1 MSQEYADK
9 LYDEDV
15 SGASLAHFEKKDLID
30 LGIRHG
36 PAVLIVRNVEK
47 VKKLLDSI
55 EKCHE
60 VAESA
65 KNTVSKEAPL
75 KLKSEDVDVL
85 QSANN
90 PNRNPIT
97 QMEAK
102 TTSEQAVASSW
113 RETEQRSES
122 PVHINIHKSSEAR
135 KDVKPKM
142 KQHDDP
148 ALKQMPLEKRMC
160 RPRPFDQDSPSFM
173 YTQNDLLPPETG
185 PTNLIDP
192 IHEYKLMTNTDNASE
207 KDILQKFS
215 SEVFRF
221 AAACMNVRTNGT
233 IHFGVADKPH
243 GQIVGIE
250 VASPDKYIDEFD
262 LRLKEYFEEN
272 QSVARACIRPPKFIP
287 VQCVD
292 GSYSKKWIIEV
303 DVVPVFTETQE
314 KLFYISVLKE
324 FEKKKFKIKSL
335 FVRQG
340 ANSIDLLSEKN
351 PRCMQENVRDVTA
364 SVLAWASA
372 RKSKEQRC
380 QEKSQSCQGQKL
392 QQLITGGRGT
402 LENSLQFLVV
412 TNKCPES
419 ELEHLSFLKELKLF
433 AVLDFD
439 PESEVTGACSF
450 FRKDHITNIHYPR
463 MYNSSDSVSA
473 TVGKLNLYKQTSWV
487 FCNGRANE
495 ENNDDLPFDPSNWL
509 KKRAGEVND
518 MVNFICNPDILPKN
532 RLLVVF
538 LLYSGITDVSNP
550 LLETFCTIYRK
561 LGGEDNMLCICKDS
575 TVFSQWKEVVW
586 TRCQIDISSKCIYEL
601 SLFEVNCTII
611 KVKEPQTRSSQR
623 YLPSTGLSSVLLT
636 KRDEELMTFL
646 DILSE
651 NECEDTEIE
660 SMETF
665 EDFKKNI
672 EENFYRGGKV
682 TWWNFYL
689 SERPGRLPFIKRDKY
704 EELHNLLTPT
714 GGHTSQCVII
724 NLFHHPGC
732 GGTTLAMHVL
742 WNLRRKF
749 RCAVVKNNTAQNNEI
764 ADQVIHLLT
773 YGKDEQSS
781 YTPVLLLV
789 DSWEDVEDLQ
799 RCILYAAHE
808 TKQNNLAIILNCQ
821 RSQFPAANS
830 QNSRID
836 SIFIT
841 NELSP
846 KEQGFFQVKLSE
858 LKVHHEKPETFY
870 AFMIMTENFSENY
883 IENLV
888 CNTLKDLNV
897 STNVGQLIS
906 FLALLNTYVNG
917 SCMSLSLCEEF
928 VGIRNVLWG
937 QETLRDKM
945 DPYFTLLIS
954 FNVEEFGTYQAVRF
968 LHQMIAKHC
977 LQVLTAKHHVKLCEI
992 ATNLLHCDLLYKS
1005 GIGKDIL
1012 VQNILIMLITRQRK
1026 ELGDDKDTFF
1036 SPLVEGMPLAEGKE
1050 VLTQAIKRFDRSAA
1064 VPQALARHFYLREK
1078 DFSSALKWALDAQ
1091 QKNNNSYMADTLGQ
1105 VHKFHLK
1112 YEIECNQDMSPDCL
1126 DVCLELALKATKS
1139 FKDSQE
1145 LAKKKDP
1152 IDCFEQRH
1160 RKRTD
1165 VYNTSGYVGEMD
1177 VIMCVFNVLEDIPF
1191 SSPNDDYHWNKMVQF
1206 LKGNLSIN
1214 VPSEASCTA
1223 NEKFLAVLSKHVQFL
1238 VSLKPRM
1245 KEIFLFFENY
1255 FTYLKPRSI
1264 ETVEERSKM
1273 KVSVH
1278 FQKYVNIFCSTGEER
1293 EAERTKQ
1300 PNISLQQTIE
1310 ENRSYLEA
1318 KRADTFAGLLTWLN
1332 EKNGSQIENIL
1343 NKWQFIFE
1351 NSSRKSSNIRVNYIL
1366 ANIIVHC
1373 IRPKCTKI
1381 KRYSDLI
1388 SLLNE
1393 LLQSVGTHSEY
1404 TEVYFIAMVLLW
1416 PGKECT
1422 PENTIFK
1429 NICTYVS
1436 SLKRSFHRR
1445 FHYMFPCRSCIAHF
1459 YLGKS
1464 KGLKRIVHKAKIDQV
1479 IDSDKRKNIHQLWQS
1494 GGIWKEP
1501 GVERLLLRIK
1511 GKTENGEIYVYYP
1524 GNVRIPVRPVYLG
1537 GLRSGYSMEE
1547 VTVYLGFTME
1557 GPAAYDLKYVND
1569 P

>member
-1 MSQEYADK
+1 MSQEYAGK

-15 SGASLAHFEKKDLID
+15 SGASLAEFEKQDLID

-36 PAVLIVRNVEK
+36 PAVLIIKNVQK
-47 VKKLLDSI
+47 LKKIPDSLN
-55 EKCHE
+55 KCSDDKE
-60 VAESA
+60 TA
-65 KNTVSKEAPL
+65 KTIVSKESPSIA
-75 KLKSEDVDVL
+75 KNKGVVW
-85 QSANN
+85 QSAKS
-90 PNRNPIT
+90 PNRNTSVEIEVTNPSKLATSSNWTEKEQISESLGLNLQKSSDT
-97 QMEAK
+97 KEDVKAK
-102 TTSEQAVASSW
+102 TKQGGSPAAS
-113 RETEQRSES
+113 
-122 PVHINIHKSSEAR
+122 
-135 KDVKPKM
+135 
-142 KQHDDP
+142 
-148 ALKQMPLEKRMC
+148 KQMPVEKRMC

-192 IHEYKLMTNTDNASE
+192 IHEYKLMTNTENASE
-207 KDILQKFS
+207 KEILNKFS

-233 IHFGVADKPH
+233 IHFGVANKPH
-243 GQIVGIE
+243 GQVVGIE
-250 VASPDKYIDEFD
+250 VVSPDKYIDEFD

-272 QSVARACIRPPKFIP
+272 QGVARACIRPPKFIP
-287 VQCVD
+287 VQSVD
-292 GSYSKKWIIEV
+292 GSFLKKWIIEV
-303 DVVPVFTETQE
+303 DVVPTFAETQD

-324 FEKKKFKIKSL
+324 FEKKKCKIKCL

-351 PRCMQENVRDVTA
+351 PRCMQENVRNVSA
-364 SVLAWASA
+364 SVLTWTST
-372 RKSKEQRC
+372 RKMQEQRC

-392 QQLITGGRGT
+392 RRLVTGGRGT
-402 LENSLQFLVV
+402 LEQSLQFLVV

-439 PESEVTGACSF
+439 PQSEVTGACSF
-450 FRKDHITNIHYPR
+450 FRKDRITNIHYPR
-463 MYNSSDSVSA
+463 MYNNTDSVSA

-487 FCNGRANE
+487 FCNGRERE
-495 ENNDDLPFDPSNWL
+495 ENTDDLPFDNSKWL
-509 KKRAGEVND
+509 KNRAGEVND
-518 MVNFICNPDILPKN
+518 MINFICNPDILPKD

-538 LLYSGITDVSNP
+538 LLHSGITDVSNP

-561 LGGEDNMLCICKDS
+561 LGGEENMLCICKDS
-575 TVFSQWKEVVW
+575 TVFSQWKEVVQI
-586 TRCQIDISSKCIYEL
+586 RCQIDISSKCIYDL
-601 SLFEVNCTII
+601 SLYEVSCTII

-689 SERPGRLPFIKRDKY
+689 SEKPGCLPFIKRDKF
-704 EELHNLLTPT
+704 EELYNLLTPMD
-714 GGHTSQCVII
+714 GHTSPCVII
-724 NLFHHPGC
+724 NLFHPPGC

-749 RCAVVKNNTAQNNEI
+749 RCAMVKNNTAQNSEI
-764 ADQVIHLLT
+764 AAQVVHLLT

-789 DSWEDVEDLQ
+789 DNWEDVEDLQ
-799 RCILYAAHE
+799 RCILYAVHE

-821 RSQFPAANS
+821 RSQFPAVSS

-841 NELSP
+841 NELSS
-846 KEQGFFQVKLSE
+846 KEQGFFQVKLKE
-858 LKVHHEKPETFY
+858 LEVNHEKPETFY
-870 AFMIMTENFSENY
+870 AFMIMTKNFSEKY
-883 IENLV
+883 IEDIV
-888 CNTLKDLNV
+888 CYTLENLNV

-928 VGIRNVLWG
+928 VGIRNALWG
-937 QETLRDKM
+937 QETLKDKM
-945 DPYFTLLIS
+945 DPYFTLLIC

-968 LHQMIAKHC
+968 LHQMIAKHS
-977 LQVLTAKHHVKLCEI
+977 LQVLTGKHHLKLSEI

-1005 GIGKDIL
+1005 AMGKDIL
-1012 VQNILIMLITRQRK
+1012 VQNILSMLITRQRK
-1026 ELGDDKDTFF
+1026 EHGDDKDTLF
-1036 SPLVEGMPLAEGKE
+1036 SPLVEDMPLAEGEE
-1050 VLTQAIKRFDRSAA
+1050 VLTQAIKRFDRSAS
-1064 VPQALARHFYLREK
+1064 VPQALARHYYLREK
-1078 DFSSALKWALDAQ
+1078 KFPSALQWALDAQ
-1091 QKNNNSYMADTLGQ
+1091 QKNNNSYIADTLGQ
-1105 VHKFHLK
+1105 VHKCHLK
-1112 YEIECNQDMSPDCL
+1112 HEIECNKDVSPDCL
-1126 DVCLELALKATKS
+1126 DVYLELALKATKS

-1145 LAKKKDP
+1145 LAKKNEP
-1152 IDCFEQRH
+1152 IDCFEQRY
-1160 RKRTD
+1160 RKRPD
-1165 VYNTSGYVGEMD
+1165 VYNTSGYFSEMD
-1177 VIMCVFNVLEDIPF
+1177 VIMIVFNVLEDIPF
-1191 SSPNDDYHWNKMVQF
+1191 SSTNDHQWDTMVQF

-1214 VPSEASCTA
+1214 VFNAASCPA
-1223 NEKFLAVLSKHVQFL
+1223 NEKFLAVLSKHEQFL

-1264 ETVEERSKM
+1264 ETVEERTKK
-1273 KVSVH
+1273 KVSAL
-1278 FQKYVNIFCSTGEER
+1278 FQKYVKIFCSTGEEK
-1293 EAERTKQ
+1293 EAERARQ
-1300 PNISLQQTIE
+1300 PNISLQQTVE
-1310 ENRSYLEA
+1310 ENRTYLEG

-1332 EKNGSQIENIL
+1332 EKNGSQMEHIL
-1343 NKWQFIFE
+1343 NKWKYIFE
-1351 NSSRKSSNIRVNYIL
+1351 NASRKSSSIRANYIL
-1366 ANIIVHC
+1366 ANVIVHC
-1373 IRPKCTKI
+1373 VRPNSTKI
-1381 KRYSDLI
+1381 RRYSDLI
-1388 SLLNE
+1388 DLLNE
-1393 LLQSVGTHSEY
+1393 LLQSVGTHSEC
-1404 TEVYFIAMVLLW
+1404 TEVYFLAMVLLW
-1416 PGKECT
+1416 PQKECT
-1422 PENTIFK
+1422 LENTGFK
-1429 NICTYVS
+1429 NICTYLT
-1436 SLKRSFHRR
+1436 SLKKSFHRR
-1445 FHYMFPCRSCIAHF
+1445 FHYVFPGRSCIAHF

-1494 GGIWKEP
+1494 GGIWKDP

-1524 GNVRIPVRPVYLG
+1524 GNLRIPVRPVYLG
-1537 GLRSGYSMEE
+1537 GLRSGHSMEE
-1547 VTVYLGFTME
+1547 VTFYLGFTME
-1557 GPAAYDLKYVND
+1557 GPVAYDLKYVND